1 MNHKGSTLAR
11 RYQQAWQVA
20 SQACQL
26 LQDQFKATR
35 VAVFGSLLHPD
46 LFNEQS
52 DVDLA
57 VWGLIPAQYDEA
69 LAAIEAVNSDFSIDL
84 LEMEQATGALGEQVQ
99 QTVGMDD
106 VITQE
111 KDYMGASDIGRGLL
125 SGGQEVALAARI
137 RSALVD
143 IGQAVDK
150 AERLLTKARAS
161 GDSDWFDGI
170 ALNLY
175 RAEMK

>member
-46 LFNEQS
+46 LFHEQS

-57 VWGLIPAQYDEA
+57 VWGLIPEQYDEA

-137 RSALVD
+137 RSELVD